1 MRQSHRKR
9 DMTLTIKN
17 RLYILSFIPLLLMAI
32 GMMSVTYMKSTELT
46 AQQVESTR
54 SNMMAMKEKE
64 LKAYLQMAQSSIS
77 PFLERGAT
85 LEEALPTLRTLE
97 YGESGYIFGYD
108 SKGVRVVVGQNTD
121 GIGKNYYDL
130 QDKKGNYLIRDLI
143 KNSKLGEFTTYYFPK
158 LGQSEALPKLSY
170 SIFIPQW
177 DLMLGT
183 GFYTDDIDA
192 VIAEMKES
200 SNAALQ
206 SSLTAIALFCGLIA
220 VVVAV
225 FAVAVNRT
233 IMKPLEQFDRSI
245 SAFASGEAD
254 LTARMETF
262 KAPEFTKLSENFN
275 AFVASLQTIIRSV
288 SDVGQQVVSET
299 SSMSSRAAQ
308 VDELATGQREET
320 EQVATAMTEMTTT
333 AQEIS
338 SNASQAAD
346 SAKLAEN
353 NAKEAQQIVNA
364 AADSVAGLASEVSE
378 ANTVVSR
385 LEGDVQN
392 ISSSLAVIQDIAE
405 QTNLLALNAAI
416 EAARA
421 GEQGR
426 GFAVVADEVRKLASR
441 TQESTGDIHKMI
453 EQLKAA
459 SDAAVKAM
467 DSSQNRSAQ
476 TVEEANAA
484 AAALAKIQESIDT
497 IMDMN
502 SLIATATEQQNI
514 VGQEISQRIVVIS
527 DQSSQSASLANQNRA
542 GSQNLNNRANELYHL
557 VDRFTV

>member
-1 MRQSHRKR
+1 
-9 DMTLTIKN
+9 MTLTIKN

-77 PFLERGAT
+77 PFLDRGAT

-108 SKGVRVVVGQNTD
+108 SKGVRVVVGQNND

-183 GFYTDDIDA
+183 GFYTDDINA

-206 SSLTAIALFCGLIA
+206 SSLTAIAIFCGFIA
-220 VVVAV
+220 LVVAV

-288 SDVGQQVVSET
+288 SDVGQQVVAET

-308 VDELATGQREET
+308 VDEIATGQREET

-346 SAKLAEN
+346 SAKLAEG

-502 SLIATATEQQNI
+502 ALIATATEQQNI

-527 DQSSQSASLANQNRA
+527 DQSSQSAALANQNRT
-542 GSQNLNNRANELYHL
+542 GSQNLNSRANELYHL

>member
-1 MRQSHRKR
+1 
-9 DMTLTIKN
+9 
-17 RLYILSFIPLLLMAI
+17 
-32 GMMSVTYMKSTELT
+32 
-46 AQQVESTR
+46 
-54 SNMMAMKEKE
+54 
-64 LKAYLQMAQSSIS
+64 
-77 PFLERGAT
+77 
-85 LEEALPTLRTLE
+85 
-97 YGESGYIFGYD
+97 
-108 SKGVRVVVGQNTD
+108 
-121 GIGKNYYDL
+121 
-130 QDKKGNYLIRDLI
+130 
-143 KNSKLGEFTTYYFPK
+143 
-158 LGQSEALPKLSY
+158 
-170 SIFIPQW
+170 
-177 DLMLGT
+177 
-183 GFYTDDIDA
+183 
-192 VIAEMKES
+192 
-200 SNAALQ
+200 
-206 SSLTAIALFCGLIA
+206 
-220 VVVAV
+220 
-225 FAVAVNRT
+225 
-233 IMKPLEQFDRSI
+233 
-245 SAFASGEAD
+245 
-254 LTARMETF
+254 
-262 KAPEFTKLSENFN
+262 
-275 AFVASLQTIIRSV
+275 
-288 SDVGQQVVSET
+288 
-299 SSMSSRAAQ
+299 
-308 VDELATGQREET
+308 
-320 EQVATAMTEMTTT
+320 MTEMTTT

-346 SAKLAEN
+346 SAKLAEG

-527 DQSSQSASLANQNRA
+527 DQSSQSAALANQNRA
-542 GSQNLNNRANELYHL
+542 GSQNLNSRANELYHL

>member
-1 MRQSHRKR
+1 
-9 DMTLTIKN
+9 MTLTIKN

-64 LKAYLQMAQSSIS
+64 LKAYLQMAYSSIS

-108 SKGVRVVVGQNTD
+108 SKGVRVVVGQNND

-170 SIFIPQW
+170 SIFVPQW

-206 SSLTAIALFCGLIA
+206 SSLTAIAIFCGLIA
-220 VVVAV
+220 LVVAV

-233 IMKPLEQFDRSI
+233 IMQPLEQFDRSI

-288 SDVGQQVVSET
+288 SDVGQQVVAET

-308 VDELATGQREET
+308 VDEIATGQREET

-346 SAKLAEN
+346 SAKLAEG

-484 AAALAKIQESIDT
+484 AEALAKIQASIDT

-527 DQSSQSASLANQNRA
+527 DQSSQSAELANQNRT
-542 GSQNLNNRANELYHL
+542 GSQNLNSRANELYHL

>member
-1 MRQSHRKR
+1 
-9 DMTLTIKN
+9 MTLTIKN

-64 LKAYLQMAQSSIS
+64 LKAYLQMAYSSIS
-77 PFLERGAT
+77 PFLDKGAT
-85 LEEALPTLRTLE
+85 LEEALPTLKTLE

-108 SKGVRVVVGQNTD
+108 SKGVRVVVGQNSD

-200 SNAALQ
+200 SNVALQ
-206 SSLTAIALFCGLIA
+206 SSLTAIAIFCGLIA
-220 VVVAV
+220 LVVAV

-233 IMKPLEQFDRSI
+233 IMQPLEQFDRSI

-254 LTARMETF
+254 LTARMEHF

-299 SSMSSRAAQ
+299 TSMSSRAAQ
-308 VDELATGQREET
+308 VDEIATGQREET

-346 SAKLAEN
+346 SAKQAET

-364 AADSVAGLASEVSE
+364 AANSVAGLASEVSE

-392 ISSSLAVIQDIAE
+392 ISSSLTVIQDIAE

-453 EQLKAA
+453 QQLKAA

-484 AAALAKIQESIDT
+484 AAALAKIQASIDT

-527 DQSSQSASLANQNRA
+527 DQSSQSASLANQNRT
-542 GSQNLNNRANELYHL
+542 GSQNLNTRANELYHL

>member
-1 MRQSHRKR
+1 
-9 DMTLTIKN
+9 MTLTIKN
-17 RLYILSFIPLLLMAI
+17 RLYILSFIPLLVMAL

-64 LKAYLQMAQSSIS
+64 LKAYLQMAYSSIS
-77 PFLERGAT
+77 PFLDKGAT

-108 SKGVRVVVGQNTD
+108 SKGVRVVVGQNND

-206 SSLTAIALFCGLIA
+206 SSLTAIAIFCGLIA
-220 VVVAV
+220 LVVAV

-288 SDVGQQVVSET
+288 SDVGQQVVAET

-308 VDELATGQREET
+308 VDEIATGQREET

-346 SAKLAEN
+346 SAKLAEG

-453 EQLKAA
+453 QQLKAA

-484 AAALAKIQESIDT
+484 AAALAKIQASIDT

-527 DQSSQSASLANQNRA
+527 DQSSQSAALANQNRT
-542 GSQNLNNRANELYHL
+542 GSQNLNSRANELYHL

>member
-1 MRQSHRKR
+1 
-9 DMTLTIKN
+9 MTLTIKN

-64 LKAYLQMAQSSIS
+64 LKAYLQMAYSSIS
-77 PFLERGAT
+77 PFLDKGAT

-108 SKGVRVVVGQNTD
+108 SKGVRVVVGQSND

-130 QDKKGNYLIRDLI
+130 QDKQGNYLIRDLI

-158 LGQSEALPKLSY
+158 PGQSVALPKLSY
-170 SIFIPQW
+170 SVFVPQW

-200 SNAALQ
+200 SNIALQ
-206 SSLTAIALFCGLIA
+206 SSLTAIAIFCGLIA
-220 VVVAV
+220 LVVAV

-233 IMKPLEQFDRSI
+233 IMQPLEQFDRSI

-254 LTARMETF
+254 LTARMEKF

-288 SDVGQQVVSET
+288 SDVGQQVVAET

-308 VDELATGQREET
+308 VDEIATGQREET

-346 SAKLAEN
+346 SAKLAEG

-364 AADSVAGLASEVSE
+364 AANSVTGLASEVSE

-392 ISSSLAVIQDIAE
+392 ISSSLTVIQDIAE

-453 EQLKAA
+453 QQLKAA

-467 DSSQNRSAQ
+467 DSSQNKSAQ

-542 GSQNLNNRANELYHL
+542 GSQNLNSRANELYHL

>member
-1 MRQSHRKR
+1 
-9 DMTLTIKN
+9 MTLTIKN

-64 LKAYLQMAQSSIS
+64 LKAYLQMAYSAIS
-77 PFLERGAT
+77 PFLDRGAT

-108 SKGVRVVVGQNTD
+108 SKGVRVVVGQSND

-130 QDKKGNYLIRDLI
+130 QDKQGNYLIRDLI
-143 KNSKLGEFTTYYFPK
+143 KNAKLGEFTTYYFPK
-158 LGQSEALPKLSY
+158 PGQSVALPKLSY
-170 SIFIPQW
+170 SVFVPQW

-206 SSLTAIALFCGLIA
+206 SSLTAIAIFCGFIALI
-220 VVVAV
+220 VAI

-233 IMKPLEQFDRSI
+233 IMQPLEQFDRSI

-254 LTARMETF
+254 LTARMEAF

-288 SDVGQQVVSET
+288 SDVGQQVVAET

-308 VDELATGQREET
+308 VDEIASGQREET

-346 SAKLAEN
+346 SAKQAEN

-364 AADSVAGLASEVSE
+364 AANSVAGLASEVSE

-392 ISSSLAVIQDIAE
+392 ISSSLTVIQDIAE

-453 EQLKAA
+453 QQLKAA

-484 AAALAKIQESIDT
+484 AAALAKIQASIDT

-527 DQSSQSASLANQNRA
+527 DQSSQSASLANQNRT
-542 GSQNLNNRANELYHL
+542 GSQNLNSRANELYHV

>member
-1 MRQSHRKR
+1 
-9 DMTLTIKN
+9 MTLTIKN

-46 AQQVESTR
+46 EQQVESTR

-64 LKAYLQMAQSSIS
+64 LKAYLQMAYSSIS
-77 PFLERGAT
+77 PFLDRGAT

-108 SKGVRVVVGQNTD
+108 SKGVRVVVGQSED
-121 GIGKNYYDL
+121 GIGNNYYDL
-130 QDKKGNYLIRDLI
+130 QDKQGNYLIRDLI
-143 KNSKLGEFTTYYFPK
+143 KNAKLGEFTTYYFPK
-158 LGQSEALPKLSY
+158 PGQSVALPKLSY
-170 SIFIPQW
+170 SVFVPQW

-206 SSLTAIALFCGLIA
+206 SSLTAIAMFCGLIA
-220 VVVAV
+220 LVVAV

-233 IMKPLEQFDRSI
+233 IMQPLEQFDRSI

-254 LTARMETF
+254 LTARMEAF

-275 AFVASLQTIIRSV
+275 VFVASLQTIIRSV

-299 SSMSSRAAQ
+299 TSMSSRAAQ
-308 VDELATGQREET
+308 VDEIATGQREET

-338 SNASQAAD
+338 GNASQAAD
-346 SAKLAEN
+346 SAKQAEN

-364 AADSVAGLASEVSE
+364 AANSVAGLASEVSE

-453 EQLKAA
+453 QQLKAA

-484 AAALAKIQESIDT
+484 AAALAKIQASIDT

-527 DQSSQSASLANQNRA
+527 DQSSQSAELANQNRT
-542 GSQNLNNRANELYHL
+542 GSQNLNSRANELYHL

>member
-1 MRQSHRKR
+1 
-9 DMTLTIKN
+9 MTLTIKN

-64 LKAYLQMAQSSIS
+64 LKAYLQMAYSAIS
-77 PFLERGAT
+77 PFLDRGAT

-108 SKGVRVVVGQNTD
+108 SKGVRVVVGQSND

-130 QDKKGNYLIRDLI
+130 QDKQGNYLIRDLI
-143 KNSKLGEFTTYYFPK
+143 KNARLGEFTTYYFPK
-158 LGQSEALPKLSY
+158 PGQSVALPKLSY
-170 SIFIPQW
+170 SVFVPQW

-192 VIAEMKES
+192 VIEEMKES

-206 SSLTAIALFCGLIA
+206 SSLTAIAIFCGFIA
-220 VVVAV
+220 LVVAI

-233 IMKPLEQFDRSI
+233 IMQPLEQFDRSI

-288 SDVGQQVVSET
+288 SDVGQQVVAET

-308 VDELATGQREET
+308 VDEIATGQREET

-346 SAKLAEN
+346 SAKLAEG

-527 DQSSQSASLANQNRA
+527 DQSSQSAALANQNRT
-542 GSQNLNNRANELYHL
+542 GSQNLNSRANELYHL

>member
-1 MRQSHRKR
+1 
-9 DMTLTIKN
+9 MTLTIKN

-64 LKAYLQMAQSSIS
+64 LKAYLQMAYSSIS
-77 PFLERGAT
+77 PFLDKGAT

-108 SKGVRVVVGQNTD
+108 SKGVRVVVGQSND

-130 QDKKGNYLIRDLI
+130 QDKQGNYLIRDLI

-158 LGQSEALPKLSY
+158 PGQSIALPKLSY
-170 SIFIPQW
+170 SVFVPQW

-200 SNAALQ
+200 SNIALQ
-206 SSLTAIALFCGLIA
+206 SSLTAIAIFCGLIA
-220 VVVAV
+220 LVVAV

-233 IMKPLEQFDRSI
+233 IMQPLEQFDRSI

-254 LTARMETF
+254 LTARMEAF

-308 VDELATGQREET
+308 VDEIATGQREET

-346 SAKLAEN
+346 SAKQAEN

-364 AADSVAGLASEVSE
+364 AANSVAGLASEVSE

-392 ISSSLAVIQDIAE
+392 ISSSLTVIQDIAE

-453 EQLKAA
+453 QQLKAA

-484 AAALAKIQESIDT
+484 AAALAKIQASIDT

-527 DQSSQSASLANQNRA
+527 DQSSQSASLANQNRT
-542 GSQNLNNRANELYHL
+542 GSQNLNSRANELYHL

>member
-1 MRQSHRKR
+1 
-9 DMTLTIKN
+9 MTLTIKN

-32 GMMSVTYMKSTELT
+32 GMMSVTYVKSTELT

-64 LKAYLQMAQSSIS
+64 LKAYLQMAYSSVS
-77 PFLERGAT
+77 PFLDRGAT

-108 SKGVRVVVGQNTD
+108 SKGVRVVVGQNND

-206 SSLTAIALFCGLIA
+206 SSLTAIAIFCGLIA
-220 VVVAV
+220 LVVAV

-288 SDVGQQVVSET
+288 SDVGQQVVAET

-308 VDELATGQREET
+308 VDEIATGQREET

-346 SAKLAEN
+346 SAKLAEG

-527 DQSSQSASLANQNRA
+527 DQSSQSAALANQNRT
-542 GSQNLNNRANELYHL
+542 GSQNLNSRANELYHL

>member
-1 MRQSHRKR
+1 
-9 DMTLTIKN
+9 MTLTIKN
-17 RLYILSFIPLLLMAI
+17 RLYILSFIPLLLMAV

-64 LKAYLQMAQSSIS
+64 LKAYLQMAYSSIS
-77 PFLERGAT
+77 PFLDRGAT

-108 SKGVRVVVGQNTD
+108 SKGVRVVVGQSED
-121 GIGKNYYDL
+121 GIGNNYYDL
-130 QDKKGNYLIRDLI
+130 QDKQGNYLIRDLI
-143 KNSKLGEFTTYYFPK
+143 KNAKLGEFTTYYFPK
-158 LGQSEALPKLSY
+158 PGQSVALPKLSY
-170 SIFIPQW
+170 SVFVPQW

-206 SSLTAIALFCGLIA
+206 SSLTAIAMFCGLIA
-220 VVVAV
+220 LVVAV

-233 IMKPLEQFDRSI
+233 IMQPLEQFDRSI

-254 LTARMETF
+254 LTARMEAF
-262 KAPEFTKLSENFN
+262 KAPEFTRLSENFN

-299 SSMSSRAAQ
+299 TSMSSRAAQ
-308 VDELATGQREET
+308 VDEIATGQREET

-338 SNASQAAD
+338 GNASQAAD
-346 SAKLAEN
+346 SAKQAEN

-364 AADSVAGLASEVSE
+364 AANSVAGLASEVSE

-453 EQLKAA
+453 QQLKAA

-467 DSSQNRSAQ
+467 DSSQNRSTQ

-484 AAALAKIQESIDT
+484 AAALAKIQASIDT

-527 DQSSQSASLANQNRA
+527 DQSSQSASLANQNRT

>member
-1 MRQSHRKR
+1 
-9 DMTLTIKN
+9 MTLTIKN

-64 LKAYLQMAQSSIS
+64 LKAYLQMAYSSIS
-77 PFLERGAT
+77 PFLDRGAT

-108 SKGVRVVVGQNTD
+108 SKGVRVVVGQNND

-170 SIFIPQW
+170 SIFVPQW

-192 VIAEMKES
+192 VIAEMKDS
-200 SNAALQ
+200 SNVALQ
-206 SSLTAIALFCGLIA
+206 SSLTAIAIFCGLIA
-220 VVVAV
+220 LVVAV

-233 IMKPLEQFDRSI
+233 IMQPLEQFDRSI

-288 SDVGQQVVSET
+288 SDVGQQVVAET

-308 VDELATGQREET
+308 VDEIATGQLEET

-346 SAKLAEN
+346 SAKLAEG

-484 AAALAKIQESIDT
+484 AEALAKIQASIDT

-527 DQSSQSASLANQNRA
+527 DQSSQSAELANQNRT
-542 GSQNLNNRANELYHL
+542 GSQNLNSRANELYHL

>member
-1 MRQSHRKR
+1 
-9 DMTLTIKN
+9 MTLTIKN

-108 SKGVRVVVGQNTD
+108 SKGVRVVVGQNND

-206 SSLTAIALFCGLIA
+206 SSLTAIAIFCGLIA
-220 VVVAV
+220 LVVAV

-288 SDVGQQVVSET
+288 SDVGQQVVAET

-308 VDELATGQREET
+308 VDVIATGQREET

-346 SAKLAEN
+346 SAKLAEG

-484 AAALAKIQESIDT
+484 AKALAKIQASIDT

-527 DQSSQSASLANQNRA
+527 DQSSQSAELANQNRT
-542 GSQNLNNRANELYHL
+542 GSQNLNSRANELYHL